1 MMKRISFHIEEKL
14 LELVD
19 EYRTETRAEFIRK
32 ALIEE
37 YYKRKT
43 IKDAA
48 ENLIK
53 ETEKGK

>member
-1 MMKRISFHIEEKL
+1 MKRISFHIEEKL

-48 ENLIK
+48 EKLIK
-53 ETEKGK
+53 ETKI